1 MNGILCFDKVEQFLL
16 LALIFLL
23 PISISATNVVIVLIL
38 VLWLLSGDFKAKFD
52 QIRSSKLVIASV
64 VFFSLH
70 ITGLLWTDDIHWGGK
85 IIKKMLDFVLLLPIL
100 FTMVKKEYIRHY
112 VSAFLLA
119 MTLSEF
125 FSYLIWF
132 EIISP
137 FGPATV
143 TDPTPFIFHVVYN
156 PLLAFATYL
165 LAYEIG
171 FNKGLSKIRRSFF
184 MLLFFTMSINMFI
197 TGGRAGQVAYFV
209 LLMLFIFQYF
219 RFQKIKALFISFIVI
234 PGVFWGAYNTSEL
247 FQKRAEM
254 AVTNLQSYSE
264 NKNTSVGQRVT
275 YILNSW
281 EIISEHPILGVGTG
295 DFTTEYT
302 KINDRNH
309 SEVNSLHNPHNMYIL
324 VLVQLGV
331 VGLISLL
338 SLFYYQLKFSLT
350 ALNQFSRDV
359 GIALPLLFLVV
370 MWSESYLLLH
380 HTTVLFVFFS
390 SFLYKKFE

>member
-119 MTLSEF
+119 ITLSEF

-309 SEVNSLHNPHNMYIL
+309 SEVSSLHNPHNMYIL